1 LRDNK
6 KRKIFLYRYKTLMSS
21 AIKDYKKLYEVTDK
35 IINNIKRRDIFST
48 LFSSCLYKWLI
59 RMQYIIKRN

>member
-1 LRDNK
+1 
-6 KRKIFLYRYKTLMSS
+6 MSS